1 MTSPL
6 LRYVL
11 NQQHLEIVYLKK
23 YFKLSGTP
31 TRASKSND
39 RKVCPYRVEIVG
51 NIHEVLEVKN
61 IEAADRTKRPLSK
74 FQRAFYFSY
83 IS

>member
-1 MTSPL
+1 MISPL
-6 LRYVL
+6 LSCVF
-11 NQQHLEIVYLKK
+11 NQQHLEIVCLKK

-31 TRASKSND
+31 TRASKSNN
-39 RKVCPYRVEIVG
+39 RKVCSYRIEIFG